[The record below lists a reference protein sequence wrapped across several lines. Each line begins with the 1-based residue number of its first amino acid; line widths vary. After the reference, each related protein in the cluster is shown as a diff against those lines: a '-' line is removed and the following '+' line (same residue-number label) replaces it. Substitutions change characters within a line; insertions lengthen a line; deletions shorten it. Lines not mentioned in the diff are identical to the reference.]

1 MHDWHLEFASLSNT
15 HKVRTLMKCVAPLT
29 PPKQSNPAKAEIT
42 RGQLLKNQ
50 MKQVSFL
57 SAPPNRILIHG
68 SAAVMTE
75 SHAVA
80 AMVLP
85 ARSWSLHCT
94 STATRAKRA
103 YRIVDGR
110 ALRSCPFLEPP
121 GSPDF
126 ARACPHLLSSS
137 SLPGRRANPWIRLSS
152 CPSSPPSLLDKP
164 VAFYIQI
171 VTMASAIFF
180 LDLKGKTLLARNY
193 RGDIPMSAVEK
204 FPVLLSEAEEESSA
218 VPPCFSHEGI
228 NYLYIRHNNLYL
240 LALTKRNTNAAG
252 ILLFLHKVV
261 EVFTEY
267 FKALEEESI
276 RDNFVVIYELLDE
289 MMDFG
294 YPQTTESKILQ
305 EYITQESHKLEIQA
319 RPPIAVTNA
328 VSWRSEGI
336 RYRKNEVF
344 LDVVESL
351 NLLVSANGNVLRS
364 EILGAIKMKCYLSGM
379 PELRLGLND
388 KVMFETTGRSTRGK
402 AIEMED
408 VKFHQCV
415 RLSRFEN
422 DRTISFI
429 PPDGEFELMSYRLNT
444 QVKPLIWVECLVE
457 SHSGS
462 RIEYMLKARAQ
473 FKRRS
478 TANNVEIIV
487 PVPDD
492 ADSPRFRTNVGSVHY
507 APEQSAIVWKIK
519 QFGGNK
525 EFLMRAELGLPS
537 VRGDDEHGGGMT
549 GGFGG
554 SMGGIGGKG
563 AKRPIQVKFE
573 IPYFTTSGIQVRYL
587 KITEPK
593 LQYPSLPWVRYI
605 TQSGDIAVRLPD
617 VA

>member
-1 MHDWHLEFASLSNT
+1 
-15 HKVRTLMKCVAPLT
+15 
-29 PPKQSNPAKAEIT
+29 
-42 RGQLLKNQ
+42 
-50 MKQVSFL
+50 
-57 SAPPNRILIHG
+57 
-68 SAAVMTE
+68 
-75 SHAVA
+75 
-80 AMVLP
+80 
-85 ARSWSLHCT
+85 
-94 STATRAKRA
+94 
-103 YRIVDGR
+103 
-110 ALRSCPFLEPP
+110 
-121 GSPDF
+121 
-126 ARACPHLLSSS
+126 
-137 SLPGRRANPWIRLSS
+137 
-152 CPSSPPSLLDKP
+152 
-164 VAFYIQI
+164 
-171 VTMASAIFF
+171 
-180 LDLKGKTLLARNY
+180 
-193 RGDIPMSAVEK
+193 
-204 FPVLLSEAEEESSA
+204 
-218 VPPCFSHEGI
+218 
-228 NYLYIRHNNLYL
+228 
-240 LALTKRNTNAAG
+240 
-252 ILLFLHKVV
+252 
-261 EVFTEY
+261 
-267 FKALEEESI
+267 
-276 RDNFVVIYELLDE
+276 
-289 MMDFG
+289 MDFG

-344 LDVVESL
+344 LDVIESL

-388 KVMFETTGRSTRGK
+388 KVMFETTGRTTRGK

-444 QVKPLIWVECLVE
+444 QVKPLIWVECVVE

-478 TANNVEIIV
+478 TANNVEIVV

-492 ADSPRFRTNVGSVHY
+492 ADTPRFRTNVGSVHY

-519 QFGGNK
+519 QFGGGK

-554 SMGGIGGKG
+554 SMGGIGAPGKG

-593 LQYPSLPWVRYI
+593 VRSRTPLRVCPSADVRRDTAPIPIIAMGALHYTIGRHCGEITRRGLSQELRGERVAGGVPSLPSPMSER
-605 TQSGDIAVRLPD
+605 QKAVRGAKVWRPQNVCCGVWCMRARLEHG
-617 VA
+617 